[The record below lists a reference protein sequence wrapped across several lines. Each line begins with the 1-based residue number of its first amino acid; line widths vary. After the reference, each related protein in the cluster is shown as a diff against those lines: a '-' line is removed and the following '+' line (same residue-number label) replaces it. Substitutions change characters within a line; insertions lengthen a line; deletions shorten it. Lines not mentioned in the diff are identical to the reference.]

1 MNSPFSLLFVFL
13 SFSAALLLSLH
24 TLAAPQENTF
34 YDNVEWAKNT
44 PNEAYNDSEMTLN
57 LSDFCSD
64 NNPGCESKI
73 RQPDEAGMTD
83 AQITNQST
91 LEFGR
96 NEHAQAIQEGFNNN
110 SATIDP
116 NDDTYRFA
124 TLGIENAY
132 EISHGQSNQYVD
144 CDNATQCI
152 IDNIAKQCHQPT
164 HNLVPCDKVPV
175 ASVVTSKV
183 IYRCPTG
190 WTKQGIDCQ
199 RPLQQCRYDNHNY
212 VSQLGG
218 HGGCSL
224 PDIATYLWD
233 GKRVSPNQGF
243 TFGAFKKTD
252 NVGCH
257 RGTGWDK
264 RYQICRPTI
273 QTMKAT
279 LSCLDGFTLS
289 GGNCIKNTITW
300 RTQCRLMNSCNVTHQ
315 QCIEGRAT
323 RTINGIPTTLD
334 CWKFRVDHQC
344 TQPNTCNVLPADC
357 TTTST
362 HCSLQQNGVCI
373 EEKVN
378 KSCPQRRC
386 SATQLTCGEE
396 SFCLDGDC
404 FEAMETTSNRFNES
418 TSALAALAEAA
429 DGLGDP
435 PMIFTGKGMKCTDAA
450 LGFADCCK
458 DGGWGTSIGVAQCND
473 EEKALGQAKE
483 QGLTIALGSYCAEKV
498 LGACIRKKK
507 TYCVF
512 DSKLARIIQE
522 QGSKGQLG
530 ISLGTA
536 KHPICGAIT
545 PEQLQ
550 NIDFERL
557 DFSDFYDDMHRN
569 TNLPSAKEIQ
579 ERLQSAY
586 RP

>member
-1 MNSPFSLLFVFL
+1 MNTPFSLPFVLL
-13 SFSAALLLSLH
+13 SFSTPLLLSLDS
-24 TLAAPQENTF
+24 LADSQENTF
-34 YDNVEWAKNT
+34 YDNVEWAKNAQ
-44 PNEAYNDSEMTLN
+44 NEAYNPSEMTLN

-64 NNPGCESKI
+64 NNPGCESQI

-91 LEFGR
+91 LEFGS
-96 NEHAQAIQEGFNNN
+96 NEHAQAIQEGFDNN

-144 CDNATQCI
+144 CDNATQCV
-152 IDNIAKQCHQPT
+152 IDNIAKQCHRPT
-164 HNLVPCDKVPV
+164 NNNVPCTKVPV
-175 ASVVTSKV
+175 ATVSTSEV
-183 IYRCPTG
+183 IYRCPSG

-199 RPLQQCRYDNHNY
+199 RPLPQCRYNNKHY
-212 VSQLGG
+212 VSQTGG
-218 HGGCSL
+218 DGIFSSSRT
-224 PDIATYLWD
+224 TYLWG
-233 GKRVSPNQGF
+233 GKQVSPNQGY
-243 TFGAFKKTD
+243 TLGELKQTYHVNWQASE
-252 NVGCH
+252 
-257 RGTGWDK
+257 RWDK
-264 RYQICRPTI
+264 RYEICRPTT
-273 QTMKAT
+273 QTKKAT
-279 LSCLDGFTLS
+279 LSCSNGFTLS

-300 RTQCRLMNSCNVTHQ
+300 RTQCSLMNSCNVTRQ

-334 CWKFRVDHQC
+334 CWKYRVDHQC
-344 TQPNTCNVLPADC
+344 TRPNTCNVLPADC
-357 TTTST
+357 TTTSI

-386 SATQLTCGEE
+386 SATQLICGEE

-404 FEAMETTSNRFNES
+404 FEAMATTSNRFNES

-429 DGLGDP
+429 DGIGNP
-435 PMIFTGKGMKCTDAA
+435 PKIFTGKSMKCTDAA
-450 LGFADCCK
+450 FGFADCCK
-458 DGGWGTSIGVAQCND
+458 DGGWGTSIGIAQCND

-483 QGLTIALGSYCAEKV
+483 QGITIALGSYCAEKV

-536 KHPICGAIT
+536 KHPICGALT

-550 NIDFERL
+550 DIDFERL
-557 DFSDFYDDMHRN
+557 DFSDFYDDMHSN
-569 TNLPSAKEIQ
+569 TNLPSATEIQ

-586 RP
+586 RH

>member
-1 MNSPFSLLFVFL
+1 MNTPFWL
-13 SFSAALLLSLH
+13 SFSAALFFSLP
-24 TLAAPQENTF
+24 TLADPQENTF
-34 YDNVEWAKNT
+34 YDNVEWAKNAQ
-44 PNEAYNDSEMTLN
+44 NEAYTPSEMTLN

-64 NNPGCESKI
+64 NNPGCESQI

-91 LEFGR
+91 LEFGS

-110 SATIDP
+110 SAIIDP

-144 CDNATQCI
+144 CDNATQCV
-152 IDNIAKQCHQPT
+152 IDNIAKQCHRPT
-164 HNLVPCDKVPV
+164 HNPVPCEKVPV
-175 ASVVTSKV
+175 ASVSLSEVL
-183 IYRCPTG
+183 YRCPSG
-190 WTKQGIDCQ
+190 WTQQGEDCQ
-199 RPLQQCRYDNHNY
+199 RPLPQCRYNNKHY
-212 VSQLGG
+212 VSQTGG
-218 HGGCSL
+218 DGIFSSSRT
-224 PDIATYLWD
+224 TYLWG
-233 GKRVSPNQGF
+233 GKQVSPNQGY
-243 TFGAFKKTD
+243 TLGELKQTYHVNWQASE
-252 NVGCH
+252 H
-257 RGTGWDK
+257 WDK
-264 RYQICRPTI
+264 RYEICRPTT
-273 QTMKAT
+273 QTKKAT
-279 LSCLDGFTLS
+279 LSCSNGFTLS

-300 RTQCRLMNSCNVTHQ
+300 RTQCSLMNSCNVTRQ

-334 CWKFRVDHQC
+334 CWKYRVDHQC
-344 TQPNTCNVLPADC
+344 TRPNTCNVLPADC

-386 SATQLTCGEE
+386 SATQLICGEE

-404 FEAMETTSNRFNES
+404 FEVMATTSNRFNES

-450 LGFADCCK
+450 FGFADCCK
-458 DGGWGTSIGVAQCND
+458 DGGWGTSIGVTQCND

-536 KHPICGAIT
+536 KTPICGALT

>member
-1 MNSPFSLLFVFL
+1 MNTPFLL
-13 SFSAALLLSLH
+13 SFSAALLFSLP
-24 TLAAPQENTF
+24 TLADPQENTF
-34 YDNVEWAKNT
+34 YDNVEWAKNA
-44 PNEAYNDSEMTLN
+44 PNEAYNHSEMTLN

-64 NNPGCESKI
+64 NNPGCESQI

-83 AQITNQST
+83 TQITNQST
-91 LEFGR
+91 LEFGS
-96 NEHAQAIQEGFNNN
+96 NEHAQAIQEGFDNN
-110 SATIDP
+110 SATINP

-144 CDNATQCI
+144 CDNATQCV
-152 IDNIAKQCHQPT
+152 IDNIAKQCHRPT
-164 HNLVPCDKVPV
+164 HNPVPCEKVPV
-175 ASVVTSKV
+175 ASVSLSEVL
-183 IYRCPTG
+183 YRCPSG
-190 WTKQGIDCQ
+190 WTQQGEDCQ
-199 RPLQQCRYDNHNY
+199 RPLPQCRYNNKHY
-212 VSQLGG
+212 VSQTGG
-218 HGGCSL
+218 DGIFSSSRT
-224 PDIATYLWD
+224 TYLWG
-233 GKRVSPNQGF
+233 GKQVSPNQGY
-243 TFGAFKKTD
+243 TLGELKQTYHVNWQASE
-252 NVGCH
+252 H
-257 RGTGWDK
+257 WDK
-264 RYQICRPTI
+264 RYEICRPTI

-279 LSCLDGFTLS
+279 LSCSAGFTLS

-300 RTQCRLMNSCNVTHQ
+300 RTQCSLMNSCNVTRQ
-315 QCIEGRAT
+315 QCIEGQAT
-323 RTINGIPTTLD
+323 RIINGIPTTLD
-334 CWKFRVDHQC
+334 CWKYRVDHQC
-344 TQPNTCNVLPADC
+344 TRPNTCNALPTDC

-429 DGLGDP
+429 DGIGDP
-435 PMIFTGKGMKCTDAA
+435 PMIFAGQGMKCTDAA
-450 LGFADCCK
+450 FGFADCCK
-458 DGGWGTSIGVAQCND
+458 DGGWGTSIGIAQCND

-483 QGLTIALGSYCAEKV
+483 QGITIALGSYCAEKV

-536 KHPICGAIT
+536 KTPICGALT

-586 RP
+586 HH

>member
-1 MNSPFSLLFVFL
+1 MNTPFLL
-13 SFSAALLLSLH
+13 SFSAALLISLP
-24 TLAAPQENTF
+24 TLADPQKNTF
-34 YDNVEWAKNT
+34 YDNVEWAKNAQ
-44 PNEAYNDSEMTLN
+44 NEAYNPSEMTLN

-64 NNPGCESKI
+64 NNLGCESQI

-91 LEFGR
+91 LEFGS

-110 SATIDP
+110 SAIIDP

-144 CDNATQCI
+144 CDNATQCV
-152 IDNIAKQCHQPT
+152 IDNIAKQCHRPT
-164 HNLVPCDKVPV
+164 HNPVPCEKVPV
-175 ASVVTSKV
+175 ASVSLSEVL
-183 IYRCPTG
+183 YRCPSG
-190 WTKQGIDCQ
+190 WTQQGEDCQ
-199 RPLQQCRYDNHNY
+199 RPLPQCRYNNKHY
-212 VSQLGG
+212 VRQTRGDGIFSSSG
-218 HGGCSL
+218 
-224 PDIATYLWD
+224 TMYLWG
-233 GKRVSPNQGF
+233 GKSVYPNQGY
-243 TFGAFKKTD
+243 TLGELKQTYHVNWQASE
-252 NVGCH
+252 H
-257 RGTGWDK
+257 WDK
-264 RYQICRPTI
+264 RYEICRPTT
-273 QTMKAT
+273 QTKKAT
-279 LSCLDGFTLS
+279 LSCSNGFSLS
-289 GGNCIKNTITW
+289 GGNCIKNTMTW
-300 RTQCRLMNSCNVTHQ
+300 RTQCRLMNSCKITRQ

-334 CWKFRVDHQC
+334 CWKYRVDHQC
-344 TQPNTCNVLPADC
+344 TRPNTCNVLPADC

-386 SATQLTCGEE
+386 SATQLICGEE

-404 FEAMETTSNRFNES
+404 FEAMATTSNRFNES

-458 DGGWGTSIGVAQCND
+458 DGGWGTSIGVTQCND

-536 KHPICGAIT
+536 KHPICGALT

-550 NIDFERL
+550 DIDFERL
-557 DFSDFYDDMHRN
+557 DFSDFYDDMHGN
-569 TNLPSAKEIQ
+569 TNLPSATEIQ
-579 ERLQSAY
+579 ERLHSAY
-586 RP
+586 RH

>member
-1 MNSPFSLLFVFL
+1 MNTPFSLPFVLL
-13 SFSAALLLSLH
+13 SFSTPLLLSLDS
-24 TLAAPQENTF
+24 LADSQENTF
-34 YDNVEWAKNT
+34 YDNVEWAKNAQ
-44 PNEAYNDSEMTLN
+44 NEAYNPSEMTLN

-64 NNPGCESKI
+64 NNPGCESQI

-91 LEFGR
+91 LEFGS
-96 NEHAQAIQEGFNNN
+96 NEHAQAIQEGFDNN

-144 CDNATQCI
+144 CDNATQCV
-152 IDNIAKQCHQPT
+152 IDNIAKQCHRPT
-164 HNLVPCDKVPV
+164 HNPVPCEKVPV
-175 ASVVTSKV
+175 ASVSLSEVL
-183 IYRCPTG
+183 YRCPSG
-190 WTKQGIDCQ
+190 WTQQGKDCQ
-199 RPLQQCRYDNHNY
+199 RPLPQCRYNNHNY
-212 VSQLGG
+212 VRQSGG
-218 HGGCSL
+218 TRGFSRSET
-224 PDIATYLWD
+224 TYFWD
-233 GKRVSPNQGF
+233 RKVVSPNQGY
-243 TFGAFKKTD
+243 TLGDLKQTD
-252 NVGCH
+252 HIVWKSSELWH
-257 RGTGWDK
+257 K
-264 RYQICRPTI
+264 RYQICRPTT
-273 QTMKAT
+273 QTKKAT
-279 LSCLDGFTLS
+279 LSCSNGFTLS

-300 RTQCRLMNSCNVTHQ
+300 RTQCSLMNSCNVTRQ

-334 CWKFRVDHQC
+334 CWKYRVDHQC
-344 TQPNTCNVLPADC
+344 TRPNTCNVLPADC
-357 TTTST
+357 TTTSI

-386 SATQLTCGEE
+386 SATQLICGEE

-404 FEAMETTSNRFNES
+404 FEAMATTSNRFNES

-435 PMIFTGKGMKCTDAA
+435 PMIFAGKGMKCTDAA
-450 LGFADCCK
+450 FGFADCCK
-458 DGGWGTSIGVAQCND
+458 DGGWGTSIGIAQCND

-483 QGLTIALGSYCAEKV
+483 QGITIALGSYCAEKV

-522 QGSKGQLG
+522 QGSKDQLG

-536 KHPICGAIT
+536 KHPICGALT

-550 NIDFERL
+550 DIDFERL

-569 TNLPSAKEIQ
+569 TNLPSATEIQ
-579 ERLQSAY
+579 ERLHSAY
-586 RP
+586 RH

>member
-1 MNSPFSLLFVFL
+1 
-13 SFSAALLLSLH
+13 
-24 TLAAPQENTF
+24 
-34 YDNVEWAKNT
+34 
-44 PNEAYNDSEMTLN
+44 
-57 LSDFCSD
+57 
-64 NNPGCESKI
+64 
-73 RQPDEAGMTD
+73 
-83 AQITNQST
+83 
-91 LEFGR
+91 
-96 NEHAQAIQEGFNNN
+96 
-110 SATIDP
+110 
-116 NDDTYRFA
+116 
-124 TLGIENAY
+124 
-132 EISHGQSNQYVD
+132 
-144 CDNATQCI
+144 
-152 IDNIAKQCHQPT
+152 
-164 HNLVPCDKVPV
+164 
-175 ASVVTSKV
+175 
-183 IYRCPTG
+183 
-190 WTKQGIDCQ
+190 
-199 RPLQQCRYDNHNY
+199 
-212 VSQLGG
+212 
-218 HGGCSL
+218 
-224 PDIATYLWD
+224 
-233 GKRVSPNQGF
+233 
-243 TFGAFKKTD
+243 
-252 NVGCH
+252 
-257 RGTGWDK
+257 
-264 RYQICRPTI
+264 
-273 QTMKAT
+273 
-279 LSCLDGFTLS
+279 
-289 GGNCIKNTITW
+289 
-300 RTQCRLMNSCNVTHQ
+300 
-315 QCIEGRAT
+315 
-323 RTINGIPTTLD
+323 
-334 CWKFRVDHQC
+334 
-344 TQPNTCNVLPADC
+344 
-357 TTTST
+357 
-362 HCSLQQNGVCI
+362 VCI

-386 SATQLTCGEE
+386 SATQLICGEE

-404 FEAMETTSNRFNES
+404 FEAMATTSNRFNES

-458 DGGWGTSIGVAQCND
+458 DGGWGTSIGVTQCND

-536 KHPICGAIT
+536 KTPICGALT

>member
-1 MNSPFSLLFVFL
+1 MNTPFLL
-13 SFSAALLLSLH
+13 SFSAALLISLP
-24 TLAAPQENTF
+24 TLADPQKNTF
-34 YDNVEWAKNT
+34 YDNVEWAKNAQ
-44 PNEAYNDSEMTLN
+44 NEAYNPSEMTLN

-64 NNPGCESKI
+64 NNLGCESQI

-91 LEFGR
+91 LEFGS

-110 SATIDP
+110 SAIIDP

-144 CDNATQCI
+144 CDNATQCV
-152 IDNIAKQCHQPT
+152 IDNIAKQCHRPT
-164 HNLVPCDKVPV
+164 HNPVPCEKVPV
-175 ASVVTSKV
+175 ASVSLSEVL
-183 IYRCPTG
+183 YRCPSG
-190 WTKQGIDCQ
+190 WTQQGEDCQ
-199 RPLQQCRYDNHNY
+199 RPLPQCRYNNKHY
-212 VSQLGG
+212 VSQTGG
-218 HGGCSL
+218 DGIFSSSRT
-224 PDIATYLWD
+224 TYLWG
-233 GKRVSPNQGF
+233 GKQVSPNQGY
-243 TFGAFKKTD
+243 TLGELKQTYHVNWQASE
-252 NVGCH
+252 H
-257 RGTGWDK
+257 WDK
-264 RYQICRPTI
+264 RYEICRPTT
-273 QTMKAT
+273 QTKKAT
-279 LSCLDGFTLS
+279 LSCSNGFTLS

-300 RTQCRLMNSCNVTHQ
+300 RTQCNLMNSCKITRQ

-334 CWKFRVDHQC
+334 CWKYRVDHQC
-344 TQPNTCNVLPADC
+344 TRPNTCNVLPADC

-362 HCSLQQNGVCI
+362 HCSLQKNGVCI

-386 SATQLTCGEE
+386 SATQLICGEE

-404 FEAMETTSNRFNES
+404 FEAMATTSNRFNES

-458 DGGWGTSIGVAQCND
+458 DGGWGTSIGVTQCND

-536 KHPICGAIT
+536 KTPICGALT

>member
-1 MNSPFSLLFVFL
+1 MNTPFLL
-13 SFSAALLLSLH
+13 SFSAALLISLP
-24 TLAAPQENTF
+24 TLADPQKNTF
-34 YDNVEWAKNT
+34 YDNVEWAKNAQ
-44 PNEAYNDSEMTLN
+44 NEAYNPSEMTLN

-64 NNPGCESKI
+64 NNLGCESQI

-91 LEFGR
+91 LKFGS

-110 SATIDP
+110 SAIIDP

-144 CDNATQCI
+144 CDNATQCV
-152 IDNIAKQCHQPT
+152 IDNIAKQCHRPT
-164 HNLVPCDKVPV
+164 HNPVPCEKVPV
-175 ASVVTSKV
+175 ASVSLSEVL
-183 IYRCPTG
+183 YRCPSG
-190 WTKQGIDCQ
+190 WTQQGEDCQ
-199 RPLQQCRYDNHNY
+199 RPLPQCRYNNKHY
-212 VSQLGG
+212 VSQTGG
-218 HGGCSL
+218 DGIFSSSRT
-224 PDIATYLWD
+224 TYLWG
-233 GKRVSPNQGF
+233 GKQVSPNQGY
-243 TFGAFKKTD
+243 TLGELKQTYHVNWQASE
-252 NVGCH
+252 H
-257 RGTGWDK
+257 WDK
-264 RYQICRPTI
+264 RYEICRPTT
-273 QTMKAT
+273 QTKKAT
-279 LSCLDGFTLS
+279 LSCSNGFTLS

-300 RTQCRLMNSCNVTHQ
+300 RTQCNLMNSCKITRQ

-334 CWKFRVDHQC
+334 CWKYRVDHQC
-344 TQPNTCNVLPADC
+344 TRPNTCNVLPADC

-362 HCSLQQNGVCI
+362 HCSLQKNGVCI

-386 SATQLTCGEE
+386 SATQLICGEE

-404 FEAMETTSNRFNES
+404 FEAMATTSNRFNES

-458 DGGWGTSIGVAQCND
+458 DGGWGTSIGVTQCND

-536 KHPICGAIT
+536 KTPICGALT

>member
-1 MNSPFSLLFVFL
+1 MNTPFLL
-13 SFSAALLLSLH
+13 SFSAALLFSLP
-24 TLAAPQENTF
+24 TLANPQENTF
-34 YDNVEWAKNT
+34 YDNVEWAKNAQ
-44 PNEAYNDSEMTLN
+44 NEAYNPSEMTLN

-64 NNPGCESKI
+64 NNPGCESQI

-91 LEFGR
+91 LEFGN
-96 NEHAQAIQEGFNNN
+96 NEHAQAIQEGFTNN

-152 IDNIAKQCHQPT
+152 IDNIAKQCHRPT
-164 HNLVPCDKVPV
+164 HNPVPCDKVPV

-183 IYRCPTG
+183 IYRCPSG
-190 WTKQGIDCQ
+190 WTKQGDNCQ
-199 RPLQQCRYDNHNY
+199 RPFPQCRYNNKHY
-212 VSQLGG
+212 VSQTVGDG
-218 HGGCSL
+218 IFSSSGT
-224 PDIATYLWD
+224 TYLWG
-233 GKRVSPNQGF
+233 GKQVSPNQGY
-243 TFGAFKKTD
+243 TLGDLKQTH
-252 NVGCH
+252 NVNWQGSS
-257 RGTGWDK
+257 GWDK
-264 RYQICRPTI
+264 RYEICRPTT
-273 QTMKAT
+273 QTKKAA
-279 LSCLDGFTLS
+279 LSCSSGFTLS
-289 GGNCIKNTITW
+289 GANCIKNTITW
-300 RTQCRLMNSCNVTHQ
+300 RTQCNLMNSCNVTHQ

-323 RTINGIPTTLD
+323 RTLNGIPTTLD
-334 CWKFRVDHQC
+334 CWKYRVDHQC
-344 TQPNTCNVLPADC
+344 TRPNTCNVLPADC
-357 TTTST
+357 TTAST

-386 SATQLTCGEE
+386 SATQLICGEE

-404 FEAMETTSNRFNES
+404 FEAKETTSNRFNES

-435 PMIFTGKGMKCTDAA
+435 PMIFAGKGMKCTDAA
-450 LGFADCCK
+450 FGFADCCK
-458 DGGWGTSIGVAQCND
+458 DSGWGTSIGIAQCND

-483 QGLTIALGSYCAEKV
+483 QGITIALGSYCAEKV

-536 KHPICGAIT
+536 KHPICGALT

>member
-1 MNSPFSLLFVFL
+1 MNTPFLL
-13 SFSAALLLSLH
+13 SFSAALLFSLP
-24 TLAAPQENTF
+24 TLADPQENTF
-34 YDNVEWAKNT
+34 YDNVEWAKNAQ
-44 PNEAYNDSEMTLN
+44 NEAYNPSEMTLN

-64 NNPGCESKI
+64 NNPGCESQI

-91 LEFGR
+91 LEFGS

-144 CDNATQCI
+144 CDNATQCV
-152 IDNIAKQCHQPT
+152 IDNIAKQCHRPT
-164 HNLVPCDKVPV
+164 NNNVPCTKVPV
-175 ASVVTSKV
+175 ATVVTGHV
-183 IYRCPTG
+183 TYRCPTG
-190 WTKQGIDCQ
+190 WTKQGDNCQ
-199 RPLQQCRYDNHNY
+199 RPFPQCRYNNKHY
-212 VSQLGG
+212 VGQTGG
-218 HGGCSL
+218 DGIFSSSGT
-224 PDIATYLWD
+224 TYLWG
-233 GKRVSPNQGF
+233 GKQVSPNQGY
-243 TFGAFKKTD
+243 TLGDLKQTY
-252 NVGCH
+252 NVNWQGSS
-257 RGTGWDK
+257 GWDK
-264 RYQICRPTI
+264 RYEICRPTT
-273 QTMKAT
+273 QTKKVT
-279 LSCLDGFTLS
+279 LSCSNGFTLS

-300 RTQCRLMNSCNVTHQ
+300 RTQCNLMNSCNVTHQ

-334 CWKFRVDHQC
+334 CWTYRVDHQC
-344 TQPNTCNVLPADC
+344 TRPNTCNILPTDC

-404 FEAMETTSNRFNES
+404 FEAMATTSNRFNES

-429 DGLGDP
+429 DGMGNP
-435 PMIFTGKGMKCTDAA
+435 PKIFTGKGMKCTDAA
-450 LGFADCCK
+450 FGFADCCK

-483 QGLTIALGSYCAEKV
+483 QGLTIALGSYCAEKI

-530 ISLGTA
+530 ISLGTT
-536 KHPICGAIT
+536 KTPICGALT

>member
-1 MNSPFSLLFVFL
+1 MNTPFLL
-13 SFSAALLLSLH
+13 SFSAALLISLP
-24 TLAAPQENTF
+24 TLADPQENTF
-34 YDNVEWAKNT
+34 YDNVEWAKNA

-57 LSDFCSD
+57 LSDFCSN
-64 NNPGCESKI
+64 NNPGCESQI

-91 LEFGR
+91 LEFGS

-116 NDDTYRFA
+116 NNDTYRFA

-144 CDNATQCI
+144 CDSGSQCLI
-152 IDNIAKQCHQPT
+152 EHIPKQCHSPT
-164 HNLVPCDKVPV
+164 NNNVPCTKVPV
-175 ASVVTSKV
+175 ASVSLSEV
-183 IYRCPTG
+183 IYRCPSG
-190 WTKQGIDCQ
+190 WTKQGDNCQ
-199 RPLQQCRYDNHNY
+199 RPLSQCRHDNDNY
-212 VSQLGG
+212 VRQSGTRRG
-218 HGGCSL
+218 FSGSET
-224 PDIATYLWD
+224 TYFWD
-233 GKRVSPNQGF
+233 GKIVSPNQGY
-243 TFGAFKKTD
+243 TLGDLKHTINLNWQWSAY
-252 NVGCH
+252 
-257 RGTGWDK
+257 WYK

-289 GGNCIKNTITW
+289 GGNCVKNTITW
-300 RTQCRLMNSCNVTHQ
+300 RTQCRLMNSCYVTHQ
-315 QCIEGRAT
+315 QCIEDRAT

-334 CWKFRVDHQC
+334 CWKYRLDHQC
-344 TQPNTCNVLPADC
+344 TRPNTCNALPDDC

-378 KSCPQRRC
+378 KSCPQPRC
-386 SATQLTCGEE
+386 SATQLICGEE

-404 FEAMETTSNRFNES
+404 FEAMETTSSRFNES

-429 DGLGDP
+429 DGIGEP

-450 LGFADCCK
+450 FGFADCCK
-458 DGGWGTSIGVAQCND
+458 DGGWGTSIGIAQCND

-483 QGLTIALGSYCAEKV
+483 QGITIALGSYCAEKV

-536 KHPICGAIT
+536 KHPICGALT

-550 NIDFERL
+550 GIDFERL